1 MLKKS
6 MIFLVLFMFVTSS
19 VLAGSNFIKSSIP
32 EEVYEENNANY
43 TLQYSI
49 FIENFKNG
57 TIYRE
62 DPDGTI
68 THLGNVVRHTE
79 STYQAADGFW
89 AAQFS
94 RSIDGN
100 AGNVTAT
107 AVNALHLRVAPD
119 NFYDPEQ
126 AQKGRD
132 AVWKPRL
139 ISLLPDRE
147 YFKAGMGPHPG
158 RIATDIPGGEGL
170 FGGLSSAYVG
180 SPVKYLNENGDWETI
195 DEFYRQ
201 NDDDSAPENIKIEV
215 YKPYTENGIA
225 SHIIFENE
233 VGGDITLHYENGF
246 SKPIATV
253 LQRVEGTGRFGG
265 SEYAEAGYVRANHGG
280 VLDLSVSPY
289 HGFTW
294 DINVM
299 GGFQIVPA
307 NHVIYSKY
315 FLDLNY
321 LDRPQWMIVGHYG
334 ATPDRLYD
342 PTYFDENGLAYDP
355 HYEAVAP
362 LFSNYIKPKLVTNH
376 DKISENANR
385 NSVPVKPVKGQSTHF
400 QFSFDG
406 GKTWVDPEPTTGTH
420 NDNLVDVTH
429 IKLKLNY

>member
-6 MIFLVLFMFVTSS
+6 FFLFVLFLLAASS
-19 VLAGSNFIKSSIP
+19 VFASSNFIKSSIP
-32 EEVYEENNANY
+32 AEVVEENNANY
-43 TLQYSI
+43 HLQYSI
-49 FIENFKNG
+49 FVENVQG
-57 TIYRE
+57 GEIYRQ
-62 DPDGTI
+62 DPDGSI
-68 THLGNVVRHTE
+68 TPLGNVVVPTD

-94 RSIDGN
+94 RAIDGN

-107 AVNALHLRVAPD
+107 AVNAMHLRVAPD
-119 NFYDPEQ
+119 DYYDPEQ
-126 AQKGRD
+126 AQLGRD

-139 ISLLPDRE
+139 ISLLPNRE
-147 YFKAGMGPHPG
+147 YFKAGNGPHPG

-170 FGGLSSAYVG
+170 FGGMSSAYVG
-180 SPVKYLNENGDWETI
+180 SPVKYLNDEGEWVTI
-195 DEFYRQ
+195 DEFYYQ
-201 NDDDSAPENIKIEV
+201 NDVASAPENLKIEV
-215 YKPYTENGIA
+215 YKPSTDNGTA

-233 VGGDITLHYENGF
+233 VGGDISLHYANGF

-289 HGFTW
+289 AGFTW
-294 DINVM
+294 DIELM

-307 NHVIYSKY
+307 NHVIYSRY

-321 LDRPQWMIVGHYG
+321 LDRPQYMIVGHSG

-376 DKISENANR
+376 DKIPNKPNKGAI
-385 NSVPVKPVKGQSTHF
+385 PIKPVKGQSTHF

-406 GKTWVDPEPTTGTH
+406 GNTWVDPEPTTGTH